1 MTLTDHVGAGQ
12 AGSAAADDAA
22 GGGSGAGTTGARVT
36 AGGVTAAV
44 RAGVAG
50 DPGRNA
56 VVPPVY
62 LSTNY
67 WCAELGGAS
76 EYEYSRTANPT
87 RDVFAEAL
95 ATLEGGAG
103 CVVTSSGLAAASLVV
118 GALLKPADVLVA
130 PHDCY
135 GGTWRL
141 FAALAAKGAFTLEL
155 CDLTTPAGIAAAAA
169 LGPRMVWVETPSN
182 PLLRITDLRAVTTA
196 AHDAGALVVADNTF
210 LSPALQNPLTL
221 GADVVVH
228 SCTKYINGHSDVVMG
243 AAIAASADVH
253 ETLAWWAN
261 ALGVTAS
268 AFDSYLALRGLR
280 TLHARMRV
288 HQENAAALIAA
299 AMAHPAVARSFYPAL
314 DSHPGHDLAARQQAG
329 FGGMMSVELA
339 GGRPAVDAFLDGLR
353 CFTLAES
360 LGGVESLVAH
370 PATMTHS
377 AMPAEIQRVA
387 GITPGLLRFSVG
399 IEDPAD
405 LMREFVAGLDR
416 AAAAS

>member
-1 MTLTDHVGAGQ
+1 LTDYVGGAPAGCAGAADERTGGTGVGAKKM
-12 AGSAAADDAA
+12 A
-22 GGGSGAGTTGARVT
+22 VT
-36 AGGVTAAV
+36 AGGITAAV

-62 LSTNY
+62 LSTTY
-67 WCAELGGAS
+67 WCAELGTAS

-95 ATLEGGAG
+95 AALEGGAG
-103 CVVTSSGLAAASLVV
+103 CVVTSSGLAAATLVV
-118 GALLKPADVLVA
+118 GALLSPGDVLVA

-155 CDLTTPAGIAAAAA
+155 CDLTSPDGIAAAAA
-169 LGPRMVWVETPSN
+169 LGPRIVWVETPSN
-182 PLLRITDLRAVTTA
+182 PLLRITDLRAVTEA
-196 AHDAGALVVADNTF
+196 AHAVGALVVVDNTF

-243 AAIAASADVH
+243 AAIAASTDVH
-253 ETLAWWAN
+253 ETLSWWGN

-288 HQENAAALIAA
+288 HQENAAVLVAA
-299 AMAHPAVARSFYPAL
+299 AIAHPAVARSFYPAL
-314 DSHPGHDLAARQQAG
+314 DSHPGHDLAVRQQSG

-377 AMPAEIQRVA
+377 AMPAEIQRAA

-405 LMREFVAGLDR
+405 LVREFVAGLDR
-416 AAAAS
+416 AAGSS